1 VLHTARTI
9 VVYGYLPN
17 QRSVLFARKDLDCSK
32 DPVLGL
38 AAMSNPATIEFLAPL
53 FVIVCLKRKTSTCA
67 VTPAA
72 ERRLP
77 FLFPLVSI
85 RGRSRCWQSLVA
97 HSLGELDPYQAKLK
111 VEPRK

>member
-17 QRSVLFARKDLDCSK
+17 QRSVLFARKDLNCSK
-32 DPVLGL
+32 DPMLGL

-67 VTPAA
+67 VTPQQNDACLFYS
-72 ERRLP
+72 RWFRLEAD
-77 FLFPLVSI
+77 
-85 RGRSRCWQSLVA
+85 RDAGRAWL
-97 HSLGELDPYQAKLK
+97 HIL
-111 VEPRK
+111 